1 MTANVIRRRKCHVE
15 TKFAIGIALPLWM
28 LVGFAIA
35 YYVFVIKKHKVPG
48 A

>member
-1 MTANVIRRRKCHVE
+1 MTANVIRRRKCPME

-35 YYVFVIKKHKVPG
+35 YYVFVIKPHRLP
-48 A
+48 